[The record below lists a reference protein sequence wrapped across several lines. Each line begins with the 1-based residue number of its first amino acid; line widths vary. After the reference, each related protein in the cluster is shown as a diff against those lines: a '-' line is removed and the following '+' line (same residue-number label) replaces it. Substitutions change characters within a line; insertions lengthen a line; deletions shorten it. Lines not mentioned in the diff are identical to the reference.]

1 MVSNFISDI
10 ELVMKIKLENR
21 LVSKLLFD
29 ALNIETTY
37 NPNDRASVRLSTE
50 DEQLIL
56 IIIAQDSVSARA
68 AMNSYMRWI
77 NLSLQILSNI
87 GKK

>member
-87 GKK
+87 

>member
-1 MVSNFISDI
+1 MISNFISDI
-10 ELVMKIKLENR
+10 ELIMKIKLENR
-21 LVSKLLFD
+21 QVSKILFD
-29 ALNIETTY
+29 ALNLETTY
-37 NPNDRASVRLSTE
+37 NPNDRASVRLSTD

-77 NLSLQILSNI
+77 NLSLQILSDI
-87 GKK
+87 SKK

>member
-10 ELVMKIKLENR
+10 ELVMKVKLENR
-21 LVSKLLFD
+21 QVSKLLFD
-29 ALNIETTY
+29 VLNLETTY
-37 NPNDRASVRLSTE
+37 NPNDRASVHLSTE

-56 IIIAQDSVSARA
+56 IITAQDSVSARA

-77 NLSLQILSNI
+77 NLSLQILSNVS
-87 GKK
+87 KK

>member
-10 ELVMKIKLENR
+10 ELIMKIKLENR
-21 LVSKLLFD
+21 QVSKILFD
-29 ALNIETTY
+29 ALNLETTY
-37 NPNDRASVRLSTE
+37 NPNDRASVRLSTD

-77 NLSLQILSNI
+77 NLSLQILSDI
-87 GKK
+87 GNK

>member
-10 ELVMKIKLENR
+10 ELIMKIKLENR
-21 LVSKLLFD
+21 QVSKILFD
-29 ALNIETTY
+29 ALNLETTY
-37 NPNDRASVRLSTE
+37 NPNDRASVRLSTD

-77 NLSLQILSNI
+77 NLSLQILSDI

>member
-10 ELVMKIKLENR
+10 ELVMKIKLESR
-21 LVSKLLFD
+21 HVSKLLFD
-29 ALNIETTY
+29 ALNLETTY

-68 AMNSYMRWI
+68 AMNSYLRWI
-77 NLSLQILSNI
+77 NLSLQILSNV